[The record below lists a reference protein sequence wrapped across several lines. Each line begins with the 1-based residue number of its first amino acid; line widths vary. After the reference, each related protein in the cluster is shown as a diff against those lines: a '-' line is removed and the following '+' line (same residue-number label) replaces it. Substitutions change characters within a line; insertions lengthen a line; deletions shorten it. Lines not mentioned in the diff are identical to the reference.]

1 MIKESH
7 RIYKMNEYGLIKILL
22 NIRVIQQMLRNVI
35 NYKLDSSDINFGKS
49 IEYFELF
56 KTGENNIAD
65 RIIQQINSYSGN
77 INNNVFSLEA
87 YKNLIRLVFSENL
100 SKPIANSKKTT
111 SLSYNMKFDESIKK
125 VVAEFNK

>member
-1 MIKESH
+1 
-7 RIYKMNEYGLIKILL
+7 MNEYGLIKILL

-65 RIIQQINSYSGN
+65 RIIQQINSGN
-77 INNNVFSLEA
+77 KSSVYSLEE

-100 SKPIANSKKTT
+100 SKPIANGKKTT

-125 VVAEFNK
+125 VVTEFNR

>member
-1 MIKESH
+1 
-7 RIYKMNEYGLIKILL
+7 MNEYGLIKILL